1 MKKKKKV
8 IIGST
13 VGAGSIFALA
23 TWIIGNMVY
32 DGTVGKSFFIK
43 YTECHCHVGDW

>member
-23 TWIIGNMVY
+23 TLDYWEYGL
-32 DGTVGKSFFIK
+32 
-43 YTECHCHVGDW
+43 